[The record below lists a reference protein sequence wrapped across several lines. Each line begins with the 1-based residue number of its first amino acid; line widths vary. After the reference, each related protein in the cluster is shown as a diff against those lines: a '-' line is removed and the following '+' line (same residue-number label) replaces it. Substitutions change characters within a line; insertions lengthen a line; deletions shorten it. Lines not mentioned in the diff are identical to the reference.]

1 MLERICIRVTLLSR
15 EVRRKGPP
23 PKKKGKKE
31 RQDVKKK
38 GWHYFRVSK
47 ATKHEGPPLFRKRKT
62 TPKKKKKK
70 MTVTI
75 DAAEPPPTSSS
86 NTTNDKS
93 LDSALEALDAANE
106 EIEETLVLP
115 KQQQQQQQQQQT
127 TSFDLIAKVLAKF
140 RNEEKKTTTRK
151 GAKWTAKDVALDF
164 SRRWMKEHGSCGKE
178 YEKECFLADVALI
191 CNDFWLRNGLQ
202 LEFPL
207 FADAAA
213 TEDGDDIFS
222 WKCAKISLNNVKA
235 FITVVMNWPKGK
247 KTSGQNLIE
256 DLKRI
261 RARGLMK
268 KGGKKPLRTYEQCVR
283 QIAWAVREASEGVIE
298 EARKMKGVSG
308 KEKKEGLDEARVF
321 EQELRSYVEQS
332 WMENGLPTLP
342 ERWYEKRGGELSEEE
357 DVVMEA
363 TPIGKRARE
372 EEESKVPKSTGKKQK
387 TKTLTPVAATA
398 ATTPS
403 LGVKVEEEATERA
416 TTTTKVEYERETS
429 LMKKI
434 YDADEID
441 DDALLKRLP
450 EPMRMPNEMDRLIAV
465 TLRVRCHGLDAD
477 VALIPPNPPTNGFK
491 TSAEMAE
498 LLADAAIGPESS
510 TIPAEDNINETC
522 PTEPWIPG
530 RGNRCLRNDGKLWRC
545 SFKACDEDDL
555 FCKRHADVAFGKN
568 LSSQELEKEA
578 NKQRD
583 KTVAKYQ
590 GLPATVVVLSVG
602 KVPVNIDAPGGAR
615 LCDPEIFEEHA
626 FRAHCGVANAGGKF
640 VPRKK
645 ITDLD
650 ANADEGDIKKEDVD
664 QKKKED
670 DVNINKENMGNEFF
684 RANARVREREGAWT
698 NFRVYEHK
706 LLSNI
711 PAMTPGASIVTQ
723 ESQMANILQFVKY
736 TNEKRKVA
744 ILEALKTNNTRD
756 KSDPTILSV
765 VGGKT
770 PKKMQQ
776 MLDVNASTP
785 SLGKED
791 ENIDNETEEKKPSDS
806 AITKESTPPPP
817 KETIQT
823 QQQVGAQGSRRK
835 DAELVKL
842 YNESVVTRDSIIA
855 AKIARDAAQKESGIN
870 SEDCQMLAAQIQSL
884 EDSAMSLAKKLVMRI
899 STLGLNIS
907 LSDLEAYCTKEE
919 VAIASAPMASPP
931 QANSHSP
938 HPMESPKPSV
948 ALSII
953 NSIKGEGQELDEALE
968 NLRECCASLT
978 EVSRTTKAMQQ
989 SAIDHVSN
997 SRRRCEEEREAK
1009 EEKGEENKGA
1019 QEPSYYAN
1027 YGTSI
1032 EHALVCAAEMTRY
1045 TN

>member
-1 MLERICIRVTLLSR
+1 M
-15 EVRRKGPP
+15 
-23 PKKKGKKE
+23 
-31 RQDVKKK
+31 
-38 GWHYFRVSK
+38 
-47 ATKHEGPPLFRKRKT
+47 
-62 TPKKKKKK
+62 TPKKRKKTTTK
-70 MTVTI
+70 MTVV
-75 DAAEPPPTSSS
+75 DAAEEQPQPPPPTSSS
-86 NTTNDKS
+86 NTTTNNDKS

-106 EIEETLVLP
+106 EIEETLLVVL
-115 KQQQQQQQQQQT
+115 KHQHQG
-127 TSFDLIAKVLAKF
+127 SFDLIAKVLAKF

-235 FITVVMNWPKGK
+235 FTTVVMNWPKGK

-268 KGGKKPLRTYEQCVR
+268 KGAKKPLRTYEQCVR

-357 DVVMEA
+357 DVEMEA

-372 EEESKVPKSTGKKQK
+372 EEEAKVPKSTGKKQK

-416 TTTTKVEYERETS
+416 TTTTTTTTTKVEYKRETS

-545 SFKACDEDDL
+545 SFKACDEDGL

-645 ITDLD
+645 ITDLV

-919 VAIASAPMASPP
+919 VAIATAPMVSPP

-968 NLRECCASLT
+968 NLRECCASLN

-997 SRRRCEEEREAK
+997 SRRRCEEERKAK

>member
-1 MLERICIRVTLLSR
+1 MEA
-15 EVRRKGPP
+15 
-23 PKKKGKKE
+23 
-31 RQDVKKK
+31 
-38 GWHYFRVSK
+38 
-47 ATKHEGPPLFRKRKT
+47 ATTAT
-62 TPKKKKKK
+62 T
-70 MTVTI
+70 TT
-75 DAAEPPPTSSS
+75 AGGGEEQSSS
-86 NTTNDKS
+86 
-93 LDSALEALDAANE
+93 LENALDALRLAKE
-106 EIEETLVLP
+106 EVEDELLP
-115 KQQQQQQQQQQT
+115 KRLKT
-127 TSFDLIAKVLAKF
+127 SSFDLLEKVLSKF
-140 RNEEKKTTTRK
+140 SDDNNNNNTNNK
-151 GAKWTAKDVALDF
+151 GGNQLTAKDVAAEF
-164 SRRWMKEHGSCGKE
+164 ARKWMREYNAAQKE
-178 YEKECFLADVALI
+178 YEKECLLADVALT

-235 FITVVMNWPKGK
+235 FTAVVMNWPKGK
-247 KTSGQNLIE
+247 KTDGQNLIE

-261 RARGLMK
+261 RERGLAK
-268 KGGKKPLRTYEQCVR
+268 KGAKKPLRTYEQCVR
-283 QIAWAVREASEGVIE
+283 QIAWAVREASEGVME
-298 EARKMKGVSG
+298 DARKRKGVSG
-308 KEKKEGLDEARVF
+308 KEKKEGLEEARAF
-321 EQELRSYVEQS
+321 ERELRSYVEQS

-342 ERWYEKRGGELSEEE
+342 ERWYEKRGGELLGDDDDDDDDNDEKGNG
-357 DVVMEA
+357 DVGGVKTEA
-363 TPIGKRARE
+363 TTPAGKRARE
-372 EEESKVPKSTGKKQK
+372 EDQAPKSTVKKQK
-387 TKTLTPVAATA
+387 T
-398 ATTPS
+398 
-403 LGVKVEEEATERA
+403 
-416 TTTTKVEYERETS
+416 TTTTTPVPPTVASPSAKVKEEKVEGMPENTTMTNTSEYKRETS

-434 YDADEID
+434 YDADAID

-450 EPMRMPNEMDRLIAV
+450 EPMRIPNEMDKLVAV

-477 VALIPPNPPTNGFK
+477 VALIPLNPPTSGFK

-498 LLADAAIGPESS
+498 LLAEAAIGPESS
-510 TIPAEDNINETC
+510 TIPAASNINDTC

-545 SFKACDEDDL
+545 SFKACDEDGL

-568 LSSQELEKEA
+568 LSSEELEKEA
-578 NKQRD
+578 SKQRD
-583 KTVAKYQ
+583 KTVAKYK

-602 KVPVNIDAPGGAR
+602 KVPVSIDAPGGAR

-640 VPRKK
+640 IPRKK

-664 QKKKED
+664 AKAKVSVAGANDDNVDNSSKK
-670 DVNINKENMGNEFF
+670 NTGNEFF

-698 NFRVYEHK
+698 NFREYEHK

-711 PAMTPGASIVTQ
+711 PAMTPGASVVTQ
-723 ESQMANILQFVKY
+723 ESQMATIMQFVKY

-756 KSDPTILSV
+756 KSEPTILSA

-770 PKKMQQ
+770 PKKMQR

-785 SLGKED
+785 SPGKSKDEGDDDAEAED
-791 ENIDNETEEKKPSDS
+791 RKPSNLGVK
-806 AITKESTPPPP
+806 KESTPLIEA
-817 KETIQT
+817 KQT
-823 QQQVGAQGSRRK
+823 EQQEQVAAAQQVGGK
-835 DAELVKL
+835 DAELVRL
-842 YNESVVTRDSIIA
+842 YNESVRTRDVIVA
-855 AKIARDAAQKESGIN
+855 AKIGRDAARKESGVN
-870 SEDCQMLAAQIQSL
+870 SEDCQMLTAQIQSL
-884 EDSAMSLAKKLVMRI
+884 EDSAMALAKKLVMRI

-907 LSDLEAYCTKEE
+907 LGDLEAYCTKEDPNPIAGSPI
-919 VAIASAPMASPP
+919 VAKITTTSQPNTQSP
-931 QANSHSP
+931 QL
-938 HPMESPKPSV
+938 MESPKPSI

-953 NSIKGEGQELDEALE
+953 NSIKGEGEELDQALE

-997 SRRRCEEEREAK
+997 SRRRREEERKSK
-1009 EEKGEENKGA
+1009 EGKDGENKGTA

-1027 YGTSI
+1027 YATSI
-1032 EHALVCAAEMTRY
+1032 EHALVCAAEMTRHE
-1045 TN
+1045 N

>member
-1 MLERICIRVTLLSR
+1 MEA
-15 EVRRKGPP
+15 
-23 PKKKGKKE
+23 
-31 RQDVKKK
+31 
-38 GWHYFRVSK
+38 
-47 ATKHEGPPLFRKRKT
+47 ATTAAT
-62 TPKKKKKK
+62 T
-70 MTVTI
+70 T
-75 DAAEPPPTSSS
+75 AGGGEEQSSS
-86 NTTNDKS
+86 
-93 LDSALEALDAANE
+93 LENALDALRLAKE
-106 EIEETLVLP
+106 EVEDELLP
-115 KQQQQQQQQQQT
+115 KRLKT
-127 TSFDLIAKVLAKF
+127 SSFDLLEKVLSKF
-140 RNEEKKTTTRK
+140 SDDNNNNNTNNK
-151 GAKWTAKDVALDF
+151 GGNQLTAKDVAAEF
-164 SRRWMKEHGSCGKE
+164 ARKWMREYNAAQKE
-178 YEKECFLADVALI
+178 YEKECLLADVALT

-235 FITVVMNWPKGK
+235 FTAVVMNWPKGK
-247 KTSGQNLIE
+247 KTDGQNLIE

-261 RARGLMK
+261 RERGLAK
-268 KGGKKPLRTYEQCVR
+268 KGAKKPLRTYEQCVR
-283 QIAWAVREASEGVIE
+283 QIAWAVREASEGVME
-298 EARKMKGVSG
+298 DARKRKGVSG
-308 KEKKEGLDEARVF
+308 KEKKEGLEEARAF
-321 EQELRSYVEQS
+321 ERELRSYVEQS

-342 ERWYEKRGGELSEEE
+342 ERWYEKRGGELLGDDDDDDDDNDEKGNG
-357 DVVMEA
+357 DVGGVKTEA
-363 TPIGKRARE
+363 TTPAGKRARE
-372 EEESKVPKSTGKKQK
+372 EDQAPKSTVKKQK
-387 TKTLTPVAATA
+387 T
-398 ATTPS
+398 
-403 LGVKVEEEATERA
+403 
-416 TTTTKVEYERETS
+416 TTTTTPVPPTVASPSAKVKEEKVEGMPENTTMTNTSEYKRETS

-434 YDADEID
+434 YDADAID

-450 EPMRMPNEMDRLIAV
+450 EPMRIPNEMDKLVAV

-477 VALIPPNPPTNGFK
+477 VALIPLNPPTSGFK

-498 LLADAAIGPESS
+498 LLAEAAIGPESS
-510 TIPAEDNINETC
+510 TIPAASNINDTC

-545 SFKACDEDDL
+545 SFKACDEDGL

-568 LSSQELEKEA
+568 LSSEELEKEA
-578 NKQRD
+578 SKQRD
-583 KTVAKYQ
+583 KTVAKYK

-602 KVPVNIDAPGGAR
+602 KVPVSIDAPGGAR

-640 VPRKK
+640 IPRKK

-664 QKKKED
+664 AKAKVSVAGANDDNVDNSSKK
-670 DVNINKENMGNEFF
+670 NTGNEFF

-698 NFRVYEHK
+698 NFREYEHK

-711 PAMTPGASIVTQ
+711 PAMTPGASVVTQ
-723 ESQMANILQFVKY
+723 ESQMATILQFVKY

-756 KSDPTILSV
+756 KSEPTILSA

-770 PKKMQQ
+770 PKKMQR

-785 SLGKED
+785 SPGKSKDEGDDDAEAED
-791 ENIDNETEEKKPSDS
+791 RKPSNLGVK
-806 AITKESTPPPP
+806 KESTPLI
-817 KETIQT
+817 KAKQT
-823 QQQVGAQGSRRK
+823 EQQEQVAAAQQVGGK
-835 DAELVKL
+835 DAELVRL
-842 YNESVVTRDSIIA
+842 YNESVRTRDVIVA
-855 AKIARDAAQKESGIN
+855 AKIGRDAARKESGVN
-870 SEDCQMLAAQIQSL
+870 SEDCQMLTAQIQSL
-884 EDSAMSLAKKLVMRI
+884 EDSAMALAKKLVMRI

-907 LSDLEAYCTKEE
+907 LGDLEAYCTKEDPNPIAGSPI
-919 VAIASAPMASPP
+919 VAKITTTSQPNTQSP
-931 QANSHSP
+931 QL
-938 HPMESPKPSV
+938 MESPKPSI

-953 NSIKGEGQELDEALE
+953 NSIKGEGEELDQALE

-997 SRRRCEEEREAK
+997 SRRRREEERKSK
-1009 EEKGEENKGA
+1009 EGKDGENKGTA

-1027 YGTSI
+1027 YATSI
-1032 EHALVCAAEMTRY
+1032 EHALVCAAEMTRHE
-1045 TN
+1045 N

>member
-1 MLERICIRVTLLSR
+1 MDERENDSKKAPLE
-15 EVRRKGPP
+15 
-23 PKKKGKKE
+23 
-31 RQDVKKK
+31 
-38 GWHYFRVSK
+38 
-47 ATKHEGPPLFRKRKT
+47 
-62 TPKKKKKK
+62 KKKKTKKTKK
-70 MTVTI
+70 MT
-75 DAAEPPPTSSS
+75 EPPPTTSS
-86 NTTNDKS
+86 NNAS
-93 LDSALEALDAANE
+93 LESALEALNAANE
-106 EIEETLVLP
+106 EIEETLL
-115 KQQQQQQQQQQT
+115 KQT
-127 TSFDLIAKVLAKF
+127 TSSSSSFDLIAKVLAKF

-235 FITVVMNWPKGK
+235 FTTVVMNWPKGK

-268 KGGKKPLRTYEQCVR
+268 KGAKKLLRTYEQCVR

-357 DVVMEA
+357 DVEMEA

-416 TTTTKVEYERETS
+416 TTTTKVGYKRETS

-545 SFKACDEDDL
+545 SFKACDEDGL

-806 AITKESTPPPP
+806 AITKESTPPP

-823 QQQVGAQGSRRK
+823 QQQVGVQGSRRK

-842 YNESVVTRDSIIA
+842 YNESVVMRDSIIA